1 MAVSK
6 VELGGETLIDI
17 SGDTVTPETLAEG
30 ATAHNSAG
38 EPIKGTMKNLS
49 EVDASKV
56 IFDQEVT
63 TGYAVGNIKLTN
75 GKGILAEKGAT
86 LLQVMKNIWE
96 KANPPTVVQPSVT
109 ISFHST
115 GSFTEGKC
123 PTKGG
128 SYEAGTKFDGVL
140 FKATFNKGSY
150 EFDDDNGVEFE
161 VRNDRGFY
169 FSDGLGNY
177 TSSEDNPS
185 PINPT
190 GYHVFPKLTVT
201 ENTNYVITGT
211 ANHTQG
217 IVPRGSLEGSL
228 FPELRITSTSTKGY
242 SSAIKGYRNTFY
254 GVLTSKEVLTNDNI
268 REICWRNGMN
278 QSNAKWSNGKTFTID
293 IPKSENGVNIYR
305 VLIAYPAT
313 LQDLTEVI
321 DKNDSNA
328 NIVSG
333 FTLVKDANGNLLKI
347 GGYDNYGPI
356 EYKVYI
362 QDFANPYD
370 TANTYTVKI

>member
-1 MAVSK
+1 MEEKYVSK
-6 VELGGETLIDI
+6 VVLGDQTLIDI

-38 EPIKGTMKNLS
+38 EEITGTMKNLS

-86 LLQVMKNIWE
+86 LLQVMKNIWT
-96 KANPPTVVQPSVT
+96 KANPPTVEQPSVT
-109 ISFHST
+109 VSISMS
-115 GSFTEGKC
+115 
-123 PTKGG
+123 G
-128 SYEAGTKFDGVL
+128 SYEAGYPISQRTYT
-140 FKATFNKGSY
+140 ATFDKGSY
-150 EFDDDNGVEFE
+150 EYDDDTGVT
-161 VRNDRGFY
+161 VTKWVI
-169 FSDGLGNY
+169 DGKETT
-177 TSSEDNPS
+177 TSAVSMS
-185 PINPT
+185 GTLSSI
-190 GYHVFPKLTVT
+190 TVT
-201 ENTNYVITGT
+201 ENTNTRLT
-211 ANHTQG
+211 ATAHHTAG
-217 IVPRGSLEGSL
+217 IVPKDSLGDDDVNSQISAGSV
-228 FPELRITSTSTKGY
+228 TGY
-242 SSAIKGYRNTFY
+242 SAYLTGYRNTFY
-254 GVLTSKEVLTNDNI
+254 GVLTSKDALTNSNI
-268 REICWRNGMN
+268 RTVCWKSTMK
-278 QSNAKWSNGKTFTID
+278 QSNANWYNGKTFTIS
-293 IPKSENGVNIYR
+293 IPKSTDATPIYR

-333 FTLVKDANGNLLKI
+333 FTLVKDADGNLLKI
-347 GGYDNYGPI
+347 GGYQNYSPI

-370 TANTYTVKI
+370 AANTYTVKI

>member
-38 EPIKGTMKNLS
+38 VPITGTMKNLS
-49 EVDASKV
+49 EVDASNV
-56 IFDQEVT
+56 IFDEEVT

-86 LLQVMKNIWE
+86 LLQVMKNIWT
-96 KANPPTVVQPSVT
+96 KANPPKITKPSVT
-109 ISFHST
+109 VSLPSA
-115 GSFTEGKC
+115 
-123 PTKGG
+123 G
-128 SYEAGTKFDGVL
+128 SYEAGYYFSSIPFTS
-140 FKATFNKGSY
+140 TFNKGSY
-150 EFDDDNGVEFE
+150 EYDNDNGVQFR
-161 VRNDRGFY
+161 VVDSVQG
-169 FSDGLGNY
+169 GIV
-177 TSSEDNPS
+177 SEDSRGNQKISLTNPQTNQS
-185 PINPT
+185 
-190 GYHVFPKLTVT
+190 FPALTVT
-201 ENTNYVITGT
+201 ETTNYT
-211 ANHTQG
+211 
-217 IVPRGSLEGSL
+217 
-228 FPELRITSTSTKGY
+228 ITSTAQHTKGTIPHDSLGDEY
-242 SSAIKGYRNTFY
+242 PDGQITTTSATGTSSAITGYRNTFY
-254 GVLTSKEVLTNDNI
+254 GVLTSKDELTNSNI
-268 REICWRNGMN
+268 RTVCWKSTMK
-278 QSNAKWSNGKTFTID
+278 QSNANWSNGKTFTIS
-293 IPKSENGVNIYR
+293 IPKSTSATPIYR

-347 GGYDNYGPI
+347 GGYQNYSPI
-356 EYKVYI
+356 EYKVYV

-370 TANTYTVKI
+370 AANTYTVKI

>member
-38 EPIKGTMKNLS
+38 EEITGTMKNLS
-49 EVDASKV
+49 EVDASNV
-56 IFDQEVT
+56 IFDEEVT

-75 GKGILAEKGAT
+75 GKGVLAEKGAT

-109 ISFHST
+109 VSFPLA
-115 GSFTEGKC
+115 GIYEEGYC

-128 SYEAGTKFDGVL
+128 SYEAGTKFEKVL
-140 FKATFNKGSY
+140 FKGTFNKGSY
-150 EFDDDNGVEFE
+150 EFDNDNGVNFE
-161 VRNDRGFY
+161 VRNDVGFTFNDGRGNWIT
-169 FSDGLGNY
+169 GK
-177 TSSEDNPS
+177 ENPS

-201 ENTNYVITGT
+201 ETTNFVITGT

-217 IVPRGSLEGSL
+217 SIPHDSLGGEY
-228 FPELRITSTSTKGY
+228 PDRQITSTSTTGY

-254 GVLTSKEVLTNDNI
+254 GVLTSKDELTNSNI
-268 REICWRNGMN
+268 RTVCWRSTMK
-278 QSNAKWSNGKTFTID
+278 QSNANWSNGKTFTIS
-293 IPKSENGVNIYR
+293 IPKSTSATPIYR
-305 VLIAYPAT
+305 VLIAYPST
-313 LQDLTEVI
+313 LRDLTEVI

-347 GGYDNYGPI
+347 GGYQNYSPI
-356 EYKVYI
+356 EYKVYV

-370 TANTYTVKI
+370 AANTYTVKI

>member
-38 EPIKGTMKNLS
+38 EEITGTMKNLS

-96 KANPPTVVQPSVT
+96 KANAPKITQPSVT
-109 ISFHST
+109 VNLVNA
-115 GSFTEGKC
+115 
-123 PTKGG
+123 G
-128 SYEAGTKFDGVL
+128 SYEAGTQFSSL
-140 FKATFNKGSY
+140 PFTATFNKGSY
-150 EFDDDNGVEFE
+150 EFDDDNGVELDNTLGAAISS
-161 VRNDRGFY
+161 VDGRGNTRN
-169 FSDGLGNY
+169 S
-177 TSSEDNPS
+177 TSSPQS
-185 PINPT
+185 AS
-190 GYHVFPKLTVT
+190 FPQITIT
-201 ENTNYVITGT
+201 ENTNLVVTTAAFHTKGTIPHDSLGGEYAEGQIT
-211 ANHTQG
+211 A
-217 IVPRGSLEGSL
+217 
-228 FPELRITSTSTKGY
+228 TSTTGY
-242 SSAIKGYRNTFY
+242 SSAITGYRNTFY
-254 GVLTSKEVLTNDNI
+254 GVLTSKDELTNSNI
-268 REICWRNGMN
+268 RTVCWKSTMK
-278 QSNAKWSNGKTFTID
+278 QSNANWSNGKTFTIS
-293 IPKSENGVNIYR
+293 IPKSTDVTSIYR

-313 LQDLTEVI
+313 LRDLTEVI

-347 GGYDNYGPI
+347 GGYQNYSPI
-356 EYKVYI
+356 EYKVYV

-370 TANTYTVKI
+370 AANTYTVKI